1 MSKTKQP
8 ASFKAGVV
16 ALVGPPNAG
25 KSTFLNFVLGQKVSI
40 VSPKPQTTRN
50 NISGILTLEN
60 GQIVFLDTPG
70 IHIGRSQLNRHIVA
84 AAWQALSSADL
95 VVLMLD
101 ASLYQKD
108 PSFLDKQIK
117 PFLGPLTPKGSQLF
131 LALNKVDRIKDKTS
145 LLPIMDRLRSPW
157 PDLQTFPISA
167 RTGLGTQE
175 LVNGIMAALPEAP
188 PYFPEDQISTAPLR
202 FMATEIIREKLF
214 LNLREELPYS
224 VAVDIETW
232 EEDDRLA
239 KIQAVIFVS
248 RDNHKGIV
256 LGKRGAMLKEV
267 GTLARLEIAELLEK
281 KVFLSLFVK
290 VRTGW
295 PEDPSSLADLGIG
308 KEYGL

>member
-1 MSKTKQP
+1 MPKTDHP
-8 ASFKAGVV
+8 APSRAGVV
-16 ALVGPPNAG
+16 ALIGPPNAG
-25 KSTFLNFVLGQKVSI
+25 KSTFLNAVLGQKISI

-50 NISGILTLEN
+50 NISGILTEKN
-60 GQIVFLDTPG
+60 SQIMFLDTPG
-70 IHIGRSQLNRHIVA
+70 IHVGRSQLNRHIVA
-84 AAWQALSSADL
+84 AAWQALSSANL

-101 ASLYQKD
+101 ASLYQKN
-108 PSFLDKQIK
+108 PNALDKDIK
-117 PFLGPLTPKGSQLF
+117 PFLGSLGQRTSHFF
-131 LALNKVDRIKDKTS
+131 LALNKVDRVKDKTN
-145 LLPIMDRLRSPW
+145 LLPVMDRLRTLW
-157 PDLQTFPISA
+157 PDLQLFPISA
-167 RTGLGTQE
+167 LNGVGTQE
-175 LVNGIMAALPEAP
+175 LIAGIMASLPEAP
-188 PYFPEDQISTAPLR
+188 PYFPDDQVSTAPVR
-202 FMATEIIREKLF
+202 FMVTEIIREKLF

-256 LGKRGAMLKEV
+256 LGKRGSMLKEI

-295 PEDPSSLADLGIG
+295 PEDPSFLSEVGIG